1 MRTPTEEPKSFVS
14 MGAAVVLPH
23 GVETSV
29 LVTST
34 AAQEQRR
41 MLEAMT
47 RKDFI
52 ICNADRTGP
61 VLSGQGQIVPLCDA
75 TLVPFAGEKRAGE
88 TGARPESA
96 RLLRVARAI
105 DQHPNDKI
113 GYQRRRYGQKERAH
127 Q

>member
-1 MRTPTEEPKSFVS
+1 
-14 MGAAVVLPH
+14 
-23 GVETSV
+23 
-29 LVTST
+29 
-34 AAQEQRR
+34 

-61 VLSGQGQIVPLCDA
+61 VLCGQGQIVPLCDA

-96 RLLRVARAI
+96 RLLRVAGAI
-105 DQHPNDKI
+105 YQHPNDKI
-113 GYQRRRYGQKERAH
+113 GYERGRYG
-127 Q
+127 

>member
-1 MRTPTEEPKSFVS
+1 MRTPMEEPKSFVS
-14 MGAAVVLPH
+14 IGAPELPPH
-23 GVETSV
+23 VATSV

-34 AAQEQRR
+34 SAQEQRR

-61 VLSGQGQIVPLCDA
+61 VLCGQGQIVPLCDA
-75 TLVPFAGEKRAGE
+75 TLVPFTGKNRAGE
-88 TGARPESA
+88 LGGRPGSAWFLRIAGA
-96 RLLRVARAI
+96 I
-105 DQHPNDKI
+105 HQHPNDKI
-113 GYQRRRYGQKERAH
+113 GYERGRYGQKKRAY

>member
-1 MRTPTEEPKSFVS
+1 MRTPMEEPKSFVS
-14 MGAAVVLPH
+14 IGAPELPPH
-23 GVETSV
+23 VATSV

-34 AAQEQRR
+34 SAQEQRR

-75 TLVPFAGEKRAGE
+75 TLVPFAGENEPAKPVPCLDQLDSCGSRARSPS
-88 TGARPESA
+88 TRM
-96 RLLRVARAI
+96 
-105 DQHPNDKI
+105 
-113 GYQRRRYGQKERAH
+113 
-127 Q
+127 